1 MGLRPGGSRSVY
13 VQTRGRDGRSH
24 QARRCTRCSHRV
36 WSLSMTDLHPSHSGA
51 YTSAK
56 LMIVVA
62 ARALAEVRTVFVG
75 VGLPN
80 VACNLA
86 RRTVAPDLELIYESG
101 VYGARPARQPLSIGD
116 PALATGATS
125 VVSMADLFGLYLQG
139 GLVDVA
145 LLGGAQIDRYGNL
158 NTTVIGTYKKP
169 KTRLPGSGGACEI
182 AINAQRSFMI
192 MRLKRRAFVDKLD
205 FVTSPG
211 HLTGGDSRAR
221 LGLPG
226 GGPELVIT
234 DKAILTF
241 DNPQREMQL
250 SELYPGVTA
259 RDVQAEVGWPLRL
272 AGTIRETAAPTSEE
286 LHLIRDE
293 VDPQG
298 MYR

>member
-1 MGLRPGGSRSVY
+1 MSEVTY
-13 VQTRGRDGRSH
+13 
-24 QARRCTRCSHRV
+24 
-36 WSLSMTDLHPSHSGA
+36 TDSEMMVA
-51 YTSAK
+51 
-56 LMIVVA
+56 VA
-62 ARALAEVRTVFVG
+62 ARVLKGARTVFVG

-80 VACNLA
+80 IACNLA
-86 RRTVAPDLELIYESG
+86 RYTVAPDLELIYESG
-101 VYGARPARQPLSIGD
+101 VYGARPERLPLSIGD
-116 PALATGATS
+116 PTLVSGAVS
-125 VVSMADLFGLYLQG
+125 VVSMADLFGLYLQR
-139 GLVDVA
+139 GLVEVA
-145 LLGGAQIDRYGNL
+145 LLGGAQIDRFGNL
-158 NTTVIGTYKKP
+158 NTTVIGDYKKP

-182 AINAQRSFMI
+182 AINAQRTFMI

-205 FVTSPG
+205 FLTSPG

-234 DKAILTF
+234 DKAILNF

-250 SELYPGVTA
+250 SELYPGITVK
-259 RDVQAEVGWPLRL
+259 DVQAEVGWELRL
-272 AGTIRETAAPTSEE
+272 AATIGQTAAPTVEE

>member
-1 MGLRPGGSRSVY
+1 MSEVTY
-13 VQTRGRDGRSH
+13 
-24 QARRCTRCSHRV
+24 
-36 WSLSMTDLHPSHSGA
+36 TDSEMMVA
-51 YTSAK
+51 
-56 LMIVVA
+56 VA
-62 ARALAEVRTVFVG
+62 ARVLKGARTVFVG

-80 VACNLA
+80 IACNLA
-86 RRTVAPDLELIYESG
+86 RYTVAPDLELIYESG
-101 VYGARPARQPLSIGD
+101 VYGARPERLPLSIGD
-116 PALATGATS
+116 PTLVSGATS
-125 VVSMADLFGLYLQG
+125 VVSMADLFGLYLQR
-139 GLVDVA
+139 GLVEVA

-158 NTTVIGTYKKP
+158 NTTVIGAYSKP

-182 AINAQRSFMI
+182 AINAQRTFMI

-205 FVTSPG
+205 FLTSPG

-234 DKAILTF
+234 DKAILNF
-241 DNPQREMQL
+241 DNPEREMQL

-259 RDVQAEVGWPLRL
+259 KEVQAEVGWPLCL
-272 AGTIRETAAPTSEE
+272 AATIGETAAPTTEE
-286 LHLIRDE
+286 LRLIRDE